1 MAHASSSLPTRKS
14 GRGGRFNS
22 RSITVL
28 LTANQES
35 SRGSHD
41 LRRHFL
47 QIVFPH
53 ETQRYPV
60 TEFRVQ
66 AGQPRLDYGGIFSF
80 GQHSDQLKGKSETL
94 FGIPVELASVHPSID
109 GTHVPDAADVGG

>member
-1 MAHASSSLPTRKS
+1 MPASNRSETGGYGSVAKGQPGVRFLTRPS
-14 GRGGRFNS
+14 DPLLMDALGESGCSPPGRGGRFDS

-53 ETQRYPV
+53 EPQRYPV

-66 AGQPRLDYGGIFSF
+66 AGQPRLDYSGIFSF
-80 GQHSDQLKGKSETL
+80 G
-94 FGIPVELASVHPSID
+94 
-109 GTHVPDAADVGG
+109 